1 MTRIRSSLLSILY
14 MARQSPDRSLK
25 WAGMPLIGS
34 MLPSG
39 ANGSKA
45 IFLSLSIM
53 RWETLRGIL
62 DRILVASLLKAN
74 LYTG

>member
-1 MTRIRSSLLSILY
+1 MTRMRSSLLSILY

-34 MLPSG
+34 TLLSV
-39 ANGSKA
+39 AKGSNA

-53 RWETLRGIL
+53 RRET
-62 DRILVASLLKAN
+62 
-74 LYTG
+74 